1 MSAAAEVAH
10 SALHALALAVAAQPP
25 ARHVQGWLAAWPPA
39 RLSLLWSAPDGQPDA
54 DRFITACRA
63 LDALPQPDRIDGT
76 ALVELLAVLP
86 CWRALPPAWLWRLAL
101 QEHQLATAD
110 LAGDDNRDDEALRRH
125 ALARDHVAAHGLAR
139 AARRPGRVPQAA
151 RRLGWDALLDAA
163 LRWRPDDELALR
175 LTPRRWAVPAGLVR
189 PVLRGFEVE
198 PVVDSTT
205 LLALLAG
212 APGERATVCRQD
224 TLDAL
229 ARGDQVIWRVRST
242 FASGRPWIACC
253 RVGRSGDD
261 GAEARWQVLSVL
273 SALSA
278 APIDAAGLAQAGTVL
293 DALARR
299 LVAQMDAAVLRAR
312 MAQQREGL
320 RAGLREGLRAQARD
334 RP

>member
-1 MSAAAEVAH
+1 MSAAMDTL

-54 DRFITACRA
+54 DRFITALRCLGA
-63 LDALPQPDRIDGT
+63 LLQPDRIDGT
-76 ALVELLAVLP
+76 VLVELLSVLP
-86 CWRALPPAWLWRLAL
+86 CWRELPHAWLWRLAL
-101 QEHQLATAD
+101 QEHQQAPSD
-110 LAGDDNRDDEALRRH
+110 RAGDDEALRRH
-125 ALARDHVAAHGLAR
+125 TLARDHVAAYGLAR

-151 RRLGWDALLDAA
+151 RRLGWEALLDAA

-189 PVLRGFEVE
+189 PSLRAFEVE

-205 LLALLAG
+205 LLGLLASE
-212 APGERATVCRQD
+212 PGERATVCRPD

-229 ARGDQVIWRVRST
+229 ARGDQVVWRVRST

-253 RVGRSGDD
+253 RVGRGGD
-261 GAEARWQVLSVL
+261 GAEARWQVLAVL
-273 SALSA
+273 A
-278 APIDAAGLAQAGTVL
+278 ATPIEAAGHAQAGTVL

-299 LVAQMDAAVLRAR
+299 LVAQMEAAVLRAR
-312 MAQQREGL
+312 MTQQRATL

-334 RP
+334 QP

>member
-1 MSAAAEVAH
+1 MSAAAVDTH
-10 SALHALALAVAAQPP
+10 GALHALALAVAAQPP
-25 ARHVQGWLAAWPPA
+25 ARHVQGWLAAWPST
-39 RLSLLWSAPDGQPDA
+39 RLALLWSAPDGQPDA
-54 DRFITACRA
+54 DRFIAACRA

-101 QEHQLATAD
+101 QEHQQATAD
-110 LAGDDNRDDEALRRH
+110 RAGDDNRDGEVLRRH
-125 ALARDHVAAHGLAR
+125 ALARDHVAAFGLAR
-139 AARRPGRVPQAA
+139 AARRPGQVPQAA
-151 RRLGWDALLDAA
+151 RRLGWAALLDAA
-163 LRWRPDDELALR
+163 LSWRPDDELALR
-175 LTPRRWAVPAGLVR
+175 LTPRRWAVPAGVVR

-198 PVVDSTT
+198 PVVDSAT

-212 APGERATVCRQD
+212 ESGERALVCRPD

-253 RVGRSGDD
+253 RVGRDGDA
-261 GAEARWQVLSVL
+261 AEARWQVLAVLSVL
-273 SALSA
+273 A
-278 APIDAAGLAQAGTVL
+278 ATPIDAAGQAQAGALL

-312 MAQQREGL
+312 MTQQREGL